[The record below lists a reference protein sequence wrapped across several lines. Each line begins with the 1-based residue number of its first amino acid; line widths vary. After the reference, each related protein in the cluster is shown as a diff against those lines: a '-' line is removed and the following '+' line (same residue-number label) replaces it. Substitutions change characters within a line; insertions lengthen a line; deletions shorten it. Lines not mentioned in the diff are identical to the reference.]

1 MFFSDVLS
9 SSAEGSLTNSSGSFW
24 QGLLGAAGSSSAG
37 VRVTPE
43 SALALPILQNCVTL
57 LAESLASCTAEL
69 YERTSDGGRKSATEH
84 PAYDV
89 LRYAPNGMQT
99 PYDRIELS
107 QMSAG
112 LRGNSYSFIER
123 RDDGNVLA
131 LWPLDTEKV
140 TVLKG
145 PDMLPYYRVAGIPDP
160 LPMRLVHHVRWVS
173 LNGYTG
179 LSPVLLHAESVG
191 LAQAIRQY
199 TGKSFAN
206 GATVSGVIERPK
218 EAAAIKDQKSI
229 DRIVDQW
236 GHKFGGI
243 DNAKKVALLQEGMTF
258 KPVSMNNVDA
268 EVAAI
273 LKLSG
278 VDIARMYK
286 VPLPM
291 VNDLEKANYNTIE
304 QLLIQFVAFCLLAW
318 AKRHEQAMTRDL
330 ILPQDRRRYYIEFNL
345 SGLLRGDQKS
355 RYEAYAIG
363 RQWGW
368 LSVNDIRRLENM
380 PPVAGGDIYLQPLNM
395 TATGKG
401 QPGALS
407 APGSDPEKATRIA
420 LESEMRNV
428 EKALQP

>member
-1 MFFSDVLS
+1 MFFSDVLAG
-9 SSAEGSLTNSSGSFW
+9 SADGSLTNSSGSFW

-57 LAESLASCTAEL
+57 LAESLASCPAEL
-69 YERTSDGGRKSATEH
+69 YERTEDGGRKSATSH

-89 LRYAPNGMQT
+89 LRFAPNEMQT

-107 QMSAG
+107 QMNAG

-123 RDDGNVLA
+123 RDDGNVIA
-131 LWPLDTEKV
+131 LWPLDTAKV

-160 LPMRLVHHVRWVS
+160 LPMRLVHHVRWAS

-179 LSPVLLHAESVG
+179 LSPVQLHAESVG

-236 GHKFGGI
+236 GNKFGGI

-268 EVAAI
+268 DVAAI

-278 VDIARMYK
+278 VDVARIYK

-330 ILPQDRRRYYIEFNL
+330 ILPQDRRRYYVEFNL

-395 TATGKG
+395 TAMGKG
-401 QPGALS
+401 QPGALG
-407 APGSDPEKATRIA
+407 APGSDQEKATRIA

-428 EKALQP
+428 EKALEQ

>member
-1 MFFSDVLS
+1 MFFSDVLA
-9 SSAEGSLTNSSGSFW
+9 SSADGTLVNSSGSFW
-24 QGLLGAAGSSSAG
+24 QGRLGAAGSSSAG

-57 LAESLASCTAEL
+57 LAESLASCPAEL
-69 YERTSDGGRKSATEH
+69 YERTEDGGRKSATSH

-89 LRYAPNGMQT
+89 LRFAPNEMQT

-107 QMSAG
+107 QMNAG

-123 RDDGNVLA
+123 RDDGNVMA
-131 LWPLDTEKV
+131 LWPLDTAKV

-160 LPMRLVHHVRWVS
+160 LPMRLVHHVRWAS

-179 LSPVLLHAESVG
+179 LSPVQLHAESVG

-236 GHKFGGI
+236 GNKFGGI

-268 EVAAI
+268 DVAAI

-278 VDIARMYK
+278 VDVARIYK

-330 ILPQDRRRYYIEFNL
+330 ILPQDRRRYYVEFNL

-395 TATGKG
+395 TAMGKG
-401 QPGALS
+401 QPGALG
-407 APGSDPEKATRIA
+407 APGSEQEKATRIA

-428 EKALQP
+428 EKALEQ

>member
-1 MFFSDVLS
+1 MFFSDVLA
-9 SSAEGSLTNSSGSFW
+9 SSADGTLVNSSGSFW

-57 LAESLASCTAEL
+57 LAESLASCPAEL
-69 YERTSDGGRKSATEH
+69 YERTEDGGRKSATSH

-89 LRYAPNGMQT
+89 LRFAPNEMQT

-107 QMSAG
+107 QMNAG

-123 RDDGNVLA
+123 RDDGNVMA
-131 LWPLDTEKV
+131 LWPLDTAKV

-145 PDMLPYYRVAGIPDP
+145 PDMLPYFRVAGIPDP
-160 LPMRLVHHVRWVS
+160 LPMRLVHHVRWAS

-179 LSPVLLHAESVG
+179 LSPVQLHAESVG

-236 GHKFGGI
+236 GNKFGGI

-268 EVAAI
+268 DVAAI

-278 VDIARMYK
+278 VDVARIYK

-330 ILPQDRRRYYIEFNL
+330 ILPQDRRRYYVEFNL

-395 TATGKG
+395 TAMGKG
-401 QPGALS
+401 QPGALG
-407 APGSDPEKATRIA
+407 APGSEQEKATRIA

-428 EKALQP
+428 EKALEQ

>member
-1 MFFSDVLS
+1 MFFSDVLA
-9 SSAEGSLTNSSGSFW
+9 SSADGTLVNGSGSFW

-57 LAESLASCTAEL
+57 LAESLASCPAEL
-69 YERTSDGGRKSATEH
+69 YERTDDGGRKSATSH

-89 LRYAPNGMQT
+89 LRFAPNEMQT

-107 QMSAG
+107 QMNAG

-123 RDDGNVLA
+123 RDDGNIIA
-131 LWPLDTEKV
+131 LWPLDTAKV

-145 PDMLPYYRVAGIPDP
+145 PDMLPYYRVAGIADP
-160 LPMRLVHHVRWVS
+160 LPMRLVHHVRWAS

-179 LSPVLLHAESVG
+179 LSPVQLHAESVG

-236 GHKFGGI
+236 GNKFGGI

-395 TATGKG
+395 TAMGKG

-407 APGSDPEKATRIA
+407 APGSEPEKATRIA

>member
-1 MFFSDVLS
+1 MFFSDVLA
-9 SSAEGSLTNSSGSFW
+9 SSADGTLVNSSGSFW

-57 LAESLASCTAEL
+57 LAESLASCPAEL
-69 YERTSDGGRKSATEH
+69 YERTEDGGRKSATSH

-89 LRYAPNGMQT
+89 LRFAPNEMQT

-107 QMSAG
+107 QMNAG

-123 RDDGNVLA
+123 RDDGNVMA
-131 LWPLDTEKV
+131 LWPLDTAKV

-160 LPMRLVHHVRWVS
+160 LPMRLVHHVRWAS

-179 LSPVLLHAESVG
+179 LSPVQLHAESVG

-236 GHKFGGI
+236 GNKFGGI

-268 EVAAI
+268 DVAAI

-278 VDIARMYK
+278 VDVARIYK

-330 ILPQDRRRYYIEFNL
+330 ILPQDRRRYYVEFNL

-395 TATGKG
+395 TAMGKG
-401 QPGALS
+401 QPGALG
-407 APGSDPEKATRIA
+407 APGSEQEKATRIA

-428 EKALQP
+428 EKALEQ